1 MDRKEILNFLKENT
15 SKFFKTYFETY
26 FGIKLFSYQ
35 KILLN
40 ILMDYSSNDNNN
52 IEYNRNRDDDNNA
65 E

>member
-1 MDRKEILNFLKENT
+1 MDRKEILNFLKENPN
-15 SKFFKTYFETY
+15 KFIETY

-40 ILMDYSSNDNNN
+40 ILVNYSSNDNNN
-52 IEYNRNRDDDNNA
+52 IEYNKNRDDDNNA